1 MRVGIGFDVHKLET
15 GKPLILGGVTIPHP
29 HGLSGHS
36 DADVLG
42 HSLIDAMLGAAALGD
57 IGSHFPSSDAQY
69 AGMSSLL
76 LLAKINDLITANGW
90 QLTNLDATIVAERP
104 MLSPYID
111 AMRSHLCNTLGM
123 RLDEVS
129 IKAKSTNGVGHIG
142 REEGIS
148 AHAIVGIEQI

>member
-36 DADVLG
+36 DADVLI

-57 IGSHFPSSDAQY
+57 IGSHFPPSDAQY

-76 LLAKINDLITANGW
+76 LLAKVNDLITANGW

-104 MLSPYID
+104 MLSPHID

-148 AHAIVGIEQI
+148 AHAVVGIEQI